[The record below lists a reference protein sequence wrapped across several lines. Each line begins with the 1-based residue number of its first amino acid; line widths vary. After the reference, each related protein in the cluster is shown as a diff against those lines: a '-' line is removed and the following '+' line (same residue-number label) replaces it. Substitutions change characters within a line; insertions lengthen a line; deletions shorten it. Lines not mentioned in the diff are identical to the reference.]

1 MELRVNMHFDAH
13 SERIDS
19 FSVASSLDAFAI
31 SHANDMQLDRTVF
44 STAAFDRN

>member
-1 MELRVNMHFDAH
+1 MNMHFDAH

-31 SHANDMQLDRTVF
+31 SHDNDTQLDRTVF

>member
-1 MELRVNMHFDAH
+1 MNMHFDAH

-31 SHANDMQLDRTVF
+31 SHNNAMQLDRIVF

>member
-1 MELRVNMHFDAH
+1 MNMHFDAH

-31 SHANDMQLDRTVF
+31 SHDSDMQLDRTVF